1 MKEKTIGGVSLGS
14 WVLCFALSFI
24 VFISLNSFGVS
35 IRAVPENSIQEFT
48 AAQSLLG
55 LIDSA
60 LFTVG
65 ARILAAICI
74 LGAGWNLK
82 EQRFAMAGICIF
94 AAVMIATT
102 PMWVKNIF
110 DMESTGGSIFDAG
123 KG

>member
-1 MKEKTIGGVSLGS
+1 MKEKTIGGVTLKS
-14 WVLCFALSFI
+14 WILCFMFSFT
-24 VFISLNSFGVS
+24 VFISLTSFGVS
-35 IRAVPENSIQEFT
+35 IRAVPENSIQDFT

-65 ARILAAICI
+65 ARVLAAICI

-110 DMESTGGSIFDAG
+110 ALESTGGSIFDPG